1 MYLQR
6 KISDSLTT
14 FKGGNFGAR
23 IQNKSSH
30 RYMACIGVGGNIGD
44 VKRRLH
50 HLVEYFK
57 KEKRV
62 TLLQSSTI
70 LKNPPFGYVDQMD
83 FFNAVFLMQVS
94 MPPLRFLEYLMRV
107 EKKFGRKR
115 SFANAPRTLDL
126 DMIFFNNQV
135 INKPKLQVPHPSW
148 FKRESVV
155 IPLSELKI

>member
-6 KISDSLTT
+6 KISDTLTT
-14 FKGGNFGAR
+14 FKGPNFGCK
-23 IQNKSSH
+23 IEKKSTH
-30 RYMACIGVGGNIGD
+30 RYRAYVGVGGNIGD

-70 LKNPPFGYVDQMD
+70 LKNPPFGYINQAD
-83 FFNAVFLMQVS
+83 FFNAVFVFQVS
-94 MPPLRFLEYLMRV
+94 MSALRFLEYLMRV
-107 EKKFGRKR
+107 EKRFGRKR

-126 DMIFFNNQV
+126 DILFFNNEV

-148 FKRESVV
+148 SERESVV